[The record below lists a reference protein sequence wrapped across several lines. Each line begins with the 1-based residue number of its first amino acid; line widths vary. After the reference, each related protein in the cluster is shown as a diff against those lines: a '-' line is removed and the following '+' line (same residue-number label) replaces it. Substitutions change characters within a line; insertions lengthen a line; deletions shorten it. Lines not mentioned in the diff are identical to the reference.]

1 MPPTPNAAPNA
12 AAIRKRAQRAR
23 EREAD
28 LDGHRARNAATARY
42 YRAQKTA
49 QRVLTAEVAGQQ
61 AGADA
66 PTLVPLNARQA
77 LADCQTRICD
87 ETSDLLRDFHRLTIK
102 NVEEA
107 KAAAPALKARVI
119 EVTERARA
127 KIAKTIAVET
137 LADLL
142 FEHSK
147 ATEKDTI
154 ERKTALDYAKRLLFL
169 QQMHTGK
176 PATSIA
182 FETFRDVPG
191 VWKTILD
198 GKAASGP
205 TKGEPWSLS
214 SKLVYAGAVAGV
226 LRRLEGFVKEHADYS
241 ARYTALHQTYDEIRK
256 ENRLT
261 TAEREKFV
269 PWPTLVKRFASEAK
283 GPTKLS
289 ARDLALFGIY
299 VAIPP
304 RRVRDYALMR
314 VASEGDELD
323 KDSNW
328 LVLGAGGQPVRMVIH
343 RYKTSK
349 RYGTYTRKEIPA
361 ALATALANYV
371 DDADLTD
378 GDPLFPTTKGTP
390 YTSGAFSA
398 LVGSL
403 FKLVTGQRASVN
415 ILRHSS
421 ITDFLSKKRTV
432 AQKEAFAR
440 EMAHSVSMQALY
452 DRVDADGVPSSD
464 DEDDDAPPAKKA
476 TTGVKKPPTG
486 AKKASVG
493 AKKVPAKV
501 PPAKTPTP
509 AKTTSKGRAVK
520 VPAKYL

>member
-1 MPPTPNAAPNA
+1 MPPAPNAAPNA

-42 YRAQKTA
+42 HRAQKTA
-49 QRVLTAEVAGQQ
+49 QRVLRVEQLV
-61 AGADA
+61 ADA
-66 PTLVPLNARQA
+66 PAVPPNARQA
-77 LADCQTRICD
+77 LVDCQTRICD

-147 ATEKDTI
+147 ATEKDPI
-154 ERKTALDYAKRLLFL
+154 ERKTAIDYGRRLLFL
-169 QQMHTGK
+169 QQMHTGL

-214 SKLVYAGAVAGV
+214 SKLVYVGAVAGV

-314 VASEGDELD
+314 VASEGDDLAS
-323 KDSNW
+323 DSNW
-328 LVLGAGGQPVRMVIH
+328 LVLGDGGRPVKMVIH
-343 RYKTSK
+343 LYKSSK
-349 RYGTYTRKEIPA
+349 RHGTYTRKDIPA

-371 DDADLTD
+371 DDADLAD

-390 YTSGAFSA
+390 YTAGAFSA

-415 ILRHSS
+415 ILRHSA
-421 ITDFLSKKRTV
+421 ITDFLATKRTV

-452 DRVDADGVPSSD
+452 DRVDVPSSD
-464 DEDDDAPPAKKA
+464 DEDDDTPPAKKA
-476 TTGVKKPPTG
+476 VTG
-486 AKKASVG
+486 AKKAPVKVV
-493 AKKVPAKV
+493 AKA
-501 PPAKTPTP
+501 PPVKKATP
-509 AKTTSKGRAVK
+509 AKTTSRGRAVK